1 MLIRELTNKEFDD
14 FINNHNSSLYQTKEY
29 AFTMNRQNFD
39 SMFIGMINGDEI
51 VAASLILI
59 EKKSGFKYAYAPRG
73 FIMNFSD
80 SALLKAFTEEL
91 KKFLS
96 KKDVTAI
103 KLCPP
108 ILKND
113 PNYNFIY
120 DSLKNLN
127 YWHFGY
133 NLYFEALK
141 PRFEAVINMDKPY
154 YELFNNIKKEFRT
167 KIRSASNKGVVIH
180 KGNETNLDLLYD
192 LTKKKYVRDLKYF
205 KDIYHYFGENK
216 KVDFY
221 YAKLDTKIH
230 LDYIKKRFELLEE
243 ENEEINKNIL
253 DYRIVNNSKDIN
265 KKIESDNALS
275 DAKKDLI
282 LATNLLSKHPN
293 GIILAS
299 ALIVKHKKEVYLL
312 MDGYD
317 KMYTNFNA
325 KHLLIWK
332 MIEKYSQAGYTKF
345 NLGGI
350 TGPGIADN
358 KFAGLNDFK
367 LNFNA
372 ETIEYMGD
380 LELIINQAKY
390 FMLKKALPI
399 ASILKK

>member
-1 MLIRELTNKEFDD
+1 MLIRELTNKEFDE
-14 FINNHNSSLYQTKEY
+14 FISHHNSSLYQTKEY
-29 AFTMNRQNFD
+29 AFTMNKQNFD

-51 VAASLILI
+51 VAATLILI

-73 FIMNFSD
+73 FIIDFSNFS
-80 SALLKAFTEEL
+80 LLKTFTEEL

-96 KKDVTAI
+96 KKDITAI
-103 KLCPP
+103 KLCP
-108 ILKND
+108 LVYKND
-113 PNYNFIY
+113 KNYNFIY
-120 DSLKNLN
+120 DSLKTLN

-133 NLYFEALK
+133 NLYFEGLK
-141 PRFEAVINMDKPY
+141 PRFEAVINMNKPY
-154 YELFNNIKKEFRT
+154 YELFNDIKKEYKT
-167 KIRSASNKGVVIH
+167 KIRSASNKGVIIY
-180 KGNETNLDLLYD
+180 KGNELDLEMLYTQ
-192 LTKKKYVRDLKYF
+192 TKKKYIRDLKYF
-205 KDIYHYFGENK
+205 KDIYHYFGVEK

-230 LDYIKKRFELLEE
+230 LDYIKKRFEELEE
-243 ENEEINKNIL
+243 ENEIINKKVL
-253 DYRIVNNSKDIN
+253 DVRIIN
-265 KKIESDNALS
+265 DVKTISKKIESDNALS
-275 DAKKDLI
+275 EAKKDLI
-282 LATNLLSKHPN
+282 LATNLLSKYPE

-312 MDGYD
+312 MDGYE
-317 KMYTNFNA
+317 KIYSNFNA

-332 MIEKYSQAGYTKF
+332 LIEKYSQSGYTKF

-350 TGPGIADN
+350 TGPNIENN
-358 KFAGLNDFK
+358 KFNGLNEFK

-372 ETIEYMGD
+372 EIIEYMGD